1 MLDEKSR
8 SRKID
13 ELSFQRQGPEKAE
26 QGEKPQA
33 QQQRDAIRGKG
44 RNHTHGPHEPKIA
57 DSGKGQFERLKAHR
71 ASSMK
76 KQWCPDEDS
85 AKHQKRRLQ
94 KKR

>member
-13 ELSFQRQGPEKAE
+13 EFSFHCQGPEKAE

-33 QQQRDAIRGKG
+33 QLQRDPNRGKG
-44 RNHTHGPHEPKIA
+44 RNHTHGSHEPKIT
-57 DSGKGQFERLKAHR
+57 DSRKGQFERLEAHR

-76 KQWCPDEDS
+76 KQ
-85 AKHQKRRLQ
+85 
-94 KKR
+94 